1 MVDIINWPICLLRP
15 QAASAN
21 VVPFTRSG
29 GASLGGIERTV
40 RTDLG
45 YWAIDYNSVVVQNR
59 HRDQW
64 QTWQAIRQKLGG
76 RVGLIAVPVQSAV
89 SAPFSSG
96 RFEPSGSVPH
106 DDDTP
111 FSDETLYSQ
120 SSIVVIS
127 EGATPIGATIIRLRI
142 IDAAQNLAGVRF
154 SFNHAL
160 YETGPV
166 LEIEGDVWT
175 VPIWPSVRELI
186 PSGSDLE
193 FDMPTCLCRLVQDRG
208 MDIQSDYLRKSTY
221 PSVSFLEATDYW
233 NDLALGLI

>member
-45 YWAIDYNSVVVQNR
+45 
-59 HRDQW
+59 
-64 QTWQAIRQKLGG
+64 
-76 RVGLIAVPVQSAV
+76 
-89 SAPFSSG
+89 
-96 RFEPSGSVPH
+96 
-106 DDDTP
+106 
-111 FSDETLYSQ
+111 YSQ